1 MGDSISLKW
10 FRCKGRDTTIYKPKG
25 KVIRFWIGGTDE
37 ISVREV
43 LKNKGF
49 KDVEYIKEDKE
60 FPNNLNE

>member
-25 KVIRFWIGGTDE
+25 KVIKFWIGGTDE
-37 ISVREV
+37 LSVREV
-43 LKNKGF
+43 LDNKGF

>member
-1 MGDSISLKW
+1 MGVSSSLKW

-25 KVIRFWIGGTDE
+25 KVIKFWIGGADE

>member
-1 MGDSISLKW
+1 MGVSSSLKW

-37 ISVREV
+37 ISVREF

-60 FPNNLNE
+60 VPSNLNE

>member
-1 MGDSISLKW
+1 MGVSSSLKW
-10 FRCKGRDTTIYKPKG
+10 FRCKGRDTTIYKPNG

>member
-1 MGDSISLKW
+1 MGVSSSLKW

-25 KVIRFWIGGTDE
+25 KVIKFWIGGTDE
-37 ISVREV
+37 LSVREV
-43 LKNKGF
+43 LDNKGF

>member
-1 MGDSISLKW
+1 MGVSSSLKW

-25 KVIRFWIGGTDE
+25 KVIKFWIGGTDE

-43 LKNKGF
+43 FKNKGF